1 MPVTLAEPESSQ
13 AQRKLGFFVPAFLAC
28 QCRVKAKGT
37 ERRLLRRFFVLQAG
51 RSIPCRQ
58 CNPVLMSTVYQD
70 RKTGKRVVQVGGAT
84 GGKEDFCLVKG
95 ADGVVFYASMNQ
107 LMPVDEQGK
116 PDYDARYE
124 RPEDP
129 EETVPDPVISLVETR
144 LNINTATAEEIA
156 RRVPGI
162 GYRTAKKIKGIQL
175 TLPGETFRN
184 LEQIKVASSRVN
196 WDEVI
201 RQNLIFLG

>member
-1 MPVTLAEPESSQ
+1 MSV
-13 AQRKLGFFVPAFLAC
+13 FF
-28 QCRVKAKGT
+28 
-37 ERRLLRRFFVLQAG
+37 
-51 RSIPCRQ
+51 
-58 CNPVLMSTVYQD
+58 QD
-70 RKTGKRVVQVGGAT
+70 RKTGRRVVKVGGTT
-84 GGKEDFCLVKG
+84 GSKDEICLVKG

-107 LMPVDEQGK
+107 LMPCDDQGK
-116 PDYDARYE
+116 PDFDARYE

-129 EETVPDPVISLVETR
+129 EEQVPDPVIPLAETR

>member
-1 MPVTLAEPESSQ
+1 MA
-13 AQRKLGFFVPAFLAC
+13 
-28 QCRVKAKGT
+28 
-37 ERRLLRRFFVLQAG
+37 
-51 RSIPCRQ
+51 
-58 CNPVLMSTVYQD
+58 TVYQD

-84 GGKEDFCLVKG
+84 GGKEEFCLVRG
-95 ADGVVFYASMNQ
+95 ADGKVFYASMNQ
-107 LMPVDEQGK
+107 LMPCDDEGK
-116 PDYDARYE
+116 PDFDARFE
-124 RPEDP
+124 RPEEP
-129 EETVPDPVISLVETR
+129 EEKVPDPVIPLAETR

-175 TLPGETFRN
+175 TLPGEVFRT
-184 LEQIKVASSRVN
+184 LDQIKVASTRVN